1 MPKTTIL
8 FDLDGTLLDST
19 DAILASF
26 LHAFATRKT
35 FPAPTQEMIKK
46 VIGYPLDI
54 MFIKCGVDALEAP
67 LYVNEYKLFYREIS
81 LPQTSILPNALEAIE
96 LASTFATLG
105 IVTTKTASYT
115 IPLLEHLHIM
125 NYFQTLVGREH
136 VINPKPHPEPILLAL
151 KNLNLQPSNN
161 IWMIG
166 DTILDIEAAQKA
178 PINPIGVL
186 CGYGLKEELENNCKN
201 VFLNSYD
208 AVKFIQNQV
217 IH

>member
-1 MPKTTIL
+1 MSKPTIL

-26 LHAFATRKT
+26 LHAFTTRKT
-35 FPAPTQEMIKK
+35 FPTPTKEMITK

-54 MFIKCGVDALEAP
+54 MFVKCGVDEDEAP

-81 LPQTSILPNALEAIE
+81 LPQTTLLPYALKAIE

-115 IPLLEHLHIM
+115 IPLLEHLNIM
-125 NYFQTLVGREH
+125 QYFATLVGREH

-151 KNLNLQPSNN
+151 NNLGMHPSSN

-166 DTILDIEAAQKA
+166 DTILDLEAAQKA
-178 PINPIGVL
+178 QVNALGVL
-186 CGYGLKEELENNCKN
+186 CGYGSKEELENNCKN
-201 VFLNSYD
+201 VFINSYD